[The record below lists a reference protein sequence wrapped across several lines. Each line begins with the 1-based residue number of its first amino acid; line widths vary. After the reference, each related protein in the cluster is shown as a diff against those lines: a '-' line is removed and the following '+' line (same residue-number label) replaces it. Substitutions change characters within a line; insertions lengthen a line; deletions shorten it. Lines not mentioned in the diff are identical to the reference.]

1 MIQRTFFSLTYLLG
15 TLFSVSAE
23 SEWVSAF
30 DGTNLGQLETAGN
43 WTIQEDGSLYLK
55 PREGESGWKRYDA
68 YLWLPGS
75 YADFEVEFEYKHGE
89 GGNSG
94 FYFRISDETDPTT
107 HGFEVQILDCYGKE
121 ELGKHDLGGVIK
133 TAGPLVNASL
143 PAGEWNKMHV
153 TLVGS
158 MLTVRLNDQ
167 LVQDG
172 LDLAAAK
179 PEGKTLVS
187 EGRIAIQDHGQEFW
201 VRNIRV
207 RRH

>member
-75 YADFEVEFEYKHGE
+75 YADFEVEFE
-89 GGNSG
+89 
-94 FYFRISDETDPTT
+94 
-107 HGFEVQILDCYGKE
+107 
-121 ELGKHDLGGVIK
+121 
-133 TAGPLVNASL
+133 
-143 PAGEWNKMHV
+143 
-153 TLVGS
+153 
-158 MLTVRLNDQ
+158 
-167 LVQDG
+167 
-172 LDLAAAK
+172 
-179 PEGKTLVS
+179 
-187 EGRIAIQDHGQEFW
+187 
-201 VRNIRV
+201 
-207 RRH
+207 